1 MGETEVLANYIAR
14 MKYEDLPAYVVTHTK
29 ELIAD
34 TIASGLGGRK
44 TLEGDVL
51 IDIMKEIGCKP
62 EATVIGDKIKLSCMQ
77 AAQVNRVLTN
87 ILDYD
92 DVLIR
97 PMTGHLGSILVSVA
111 LAIGEHVNASGS
123 NIINAIVPGYE
134 VCLRIREAVN
144 PSEEAFLKSFQKPDT
159 GVSFGATTV
168 AGKLLGLNGGQ
179 MADAFGLTGR
189 VRTWPTSGSD
199 PGPKGG
205 PGRGRKVTGGDVTI
219 PGIHAAFLAQRGFP
233 GERKIL
239 DQGRGYE
246 VSVGSDRYD
255 ATKLTADLGKEY
267 GIMRISFKPYSAC
280 RYLHPTLDAVSA
292 IVSENGIKAEDVER
306 VTVKIQKHFVDSF
319 AVYEPEH
326 MVQAEFSIPYTVT
339 MVLMGEPTGPNWYT
353 EDMLKNP
360 RVRELQHKVKLEEDV
375 EATKFGWEK
384 WDKSNVNQVSTVE
397 ITANGGKRFSKRVD
411 SPKGDPEN
419 PLTRQEHINKLTNMA
434 SWVGMKQSQIDKLI
448 QTLDRLEK
456 LGNIS
461 ELTRLLVP

>member
-1 MGETEVLANYIAR
+1 MGETEVLANYLTGL
-14 MKYEDLPAYVVTHTK
+14 KYEDLPADVVTRAK
-29 ELIAD
+29 EIIAD

-51 IDIMKEIGCKP
+51 IDIMKEIGSKP
-62 EATVIGDKIKLSCMQ
+62 EATVIGDATKLSCIQ

-97 PMTGHLGSILVSVA
+97 PMTGHMSSVLVSVA
-111 LAIGEHVNASGS
+111 LAIGEHVNASGK
-123 NIINAIVPGYE
+123 NVITALVPGYE
-134 VCLRIREAVN
+134 TVIRVREAIN

-159 GVSFGATTV
+159 GVAFGVTTV
-168 AGKLLGLNGGQ
+168 AGKLMGLNGRQ

-189 VRTWPTSGSD
+189 VRTWRVTHSD
-199 PGPKGG
+199 PDQAKGG
-205 PGRGRKVTGGDVTI
+205 MARWMKVTGGDVTI
-219 PGIHAAFLAQRGFP
+219 PGIHAAFLARRGFP

-267 GIMRISFKPYSAC
+267 RMMRISLKLYSAC
-280 RYLHPTLDAVSA
+280 RYIHPTLDAVSA
-292 IVSENGIKAEDVER
+292 IVSENGVKAEDVER
-306 VTVKIQKHFVDSF
+306 VIVKVQKHLVDGF

-326 MVQAEFSIPYTVT
+326 IIQAQFSMPYAVT
-339 MVLMGEPTGPNWYT
+339 MVLMGEPAGPNWYT

-360 RVRELQHKVKLEEDV
+360 RVRELQHKVKLEEDL

-384 WDKSNVNQVSTVE
+384 STVKQFSTVE
-397 ITANGGKRFSKRVD
+397 ITTKGGRCFSQHVD

-419 PLTRQEHINKLTNMA
+419 PLTRQERIDKLANMA
-434 SWVGMKQSQIDKLI
+434 SCAGIKQRQIDKLI
-448 QTLDRLEK
+448 RTLDRLEEV
-456 LGNIS
+456 GNIS